1 LPLPYAGKKGGE
13 SLVRGLY
20 AAASGMVAGLL
31 QQDVIAQNLA
41 NVDTPGYK
49 KDIAL
54 VGAFAD
60 ELAVRVE
67 SRAPWRLA
75 RTVPIGGLGPGVY
88 VRGTGFDPS
97 EGPFIE
103 TGAPLDLAIQGDGY
117 FVVETP
123 QGEAYTRNGSFTLNS
138 RGELVTMDGMPV
150 LGESGPITLPSSPSG
165 ADGRASV
172 EVRGDGRVTADGRLV
187 GRLRIVAFDDPSSL
201 AKAGGSLF
209 VAASGATARPV
220 GAADGTV
227 VRQGFLEMSN
237 VSVVTEM
244 VQMIAGMRAY
254 ETCQRVVWFL
264 DGTLDKS
271 INDVGRVA

>member
-1 LPLPYAGKKGGE
+1 
-13 SLVRGLY
+13 
-20 AAASGMVAGLL
+20 MVAGML

-49 KDIAL
+49 KDVAL

-75 RTVPIGGLGPGVY
+75 RTVPIGGLGSGAY

-97 EGPFIE
+97 EGAFIE
-103 TGAPLDLAIQGDGY
+103 TGAPLDLAIQGGGY

-123 QGEAYTRNGSFTLNS
+123 EGEAYTRNGSFTLNS
-138 RGELVTMDGMPV
+138 EGELVTMDGMPV
-150 LGESGPITLPSSPSG
+150 LGESGPIVIPPRPSG
-165 ADGRASV
+165 AGGRAGV
-172 EVRGDGRVTADGRLV
+172 EVRGDGRVTVDGRLV
-187 GRLRIVAFDDPSSL
+187 GKLRVVAFDDPSSL
-201 AKAGGSLF
+201 TKTGGGLF
-209 VAASGATARPV
+209 VAARGAVARPL
-220 GAADGTV
+220 GAPDGTL

-237 VSVVTEM
+237 VSAVKEM

-264 DGTLDKS
+264 DQTLDKS